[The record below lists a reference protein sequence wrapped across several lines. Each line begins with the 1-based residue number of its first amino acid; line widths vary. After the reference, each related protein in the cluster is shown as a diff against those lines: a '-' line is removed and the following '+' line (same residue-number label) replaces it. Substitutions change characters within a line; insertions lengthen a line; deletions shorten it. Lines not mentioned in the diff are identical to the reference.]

1 MLLRSSIIGITCAII
16 STHSFANEQVKTLST
31 LPSSPAYLIK
41 LVLGLIAVIGLF
53 AALAWLV
60 RRFGIGGF
68 AHSSTGELKILET
81 ISVGSRERLIIVQA
95 GEDKLLLGI
104 TAGQIN
110 KLHSM
115 NSNTKNKTNFEDHLT
130 KQRKLV

>member
-1 MLLRSSIIGITCAII
+1 MKLRALTIGITFAAI
-16 STHSFANEQVKTLST
+16 STHSFASEQVKTLST

-41 LVLGLIAVIGLF
+41 LVLGLIAVISLF
-53 AALAWLV
+53 SALAWLV

-68 AHSSTGELKILET
+68 ANSSTGELRILET
-81 ISVGSRERLIIVQA
+81 ISLSSRERLVIVQA
-95 GEDKLLLGI
+95 GEKKLLLGI

-115 NSNTKNKTNFEDHLT
+115 NSTAKSKANFEDHLT
-130 KQRKLV
+130 KQREQV